1 MALNKGKFNYDADL
15 QVNSISVKGS
25 TGLNGQTTLAG
36 TVRLTGSLDLSGGT
50 VSFADGV
57 QSKQGV
63 PSITPINTQYYSYT
77 LDSLSLRD
85 TIIDMRMT
93 VANTITIPTDSV
105 LNFPVGTTIDI
116 LQSGTGQT
124 SVQGATGVVLNFT
137 PGRKLRLQWSMA
149 TLLKRDANTW
159 LLFGDL
165 TA

>member
-15 QVNSISVKGS
+15 QVNSISVKQSAGF
-25 TGLNGQTTLAG
+25 NGNTTLAG
-36 TVRLTGSLDLSGGT
+36 SVRLTGTLDLSGGT

-77 LDSLSLRD
+77 LSSLSERD
-85 TIIDMRMT
+85 SIIDMRMT
-93 VANTITIPTDSV
+93 VANTLTIPRDSV
-105 LNFPVGTTIDI
+105 VNFPVGTTIDI
-116 LQSGTGQT
+116 LQSGAGQT
-124 SVQGATGVVLNFT
+124 TVQAADGVTLNFT
-137 PGRKLRLQWSMA
+137 PGKKLRFQWSMA
-149 TLLKRDANTW
+149 TILKRDANTW